1 MKNTEYYERESKHL
15 FDSIYNDG
23 YKDGFEKAKEEFGQ
37 QEALRRLKERQR
49 KILSGGELNFS
60 VGASAEKR

>member
-23 YKDGFEKAKEEFGQ
+23 YKDGYLDSIQGASQKS
-37 QEALRRLKERQR
+37 KERQR
-49 KILSGGELNFS
+49 KILNSGELNFL